1 MSASL
6 YSCLQPRLPSVLSA
20 SMFQTSQHCSKENPH
35 GRRGKKKTN
44 RKKRPL
50 LSVTWKEER
59 NNKQYTINRNS
70 RSVYWRWDLLDVH
83 TRKQKLEVFLFYAGE
98 RRDKACGRKQ
108 VRRYL
113 GELNVSKY
121 GWQIQIKTAQVGK
134 KTQPCRHLYFHL
146 KKKRE
151 KTQKK
156 NEPPA
161 LGHAYLR
168 FKSKYLEN

>member
-1 MSASL
+1 MAPPPTTRPSLWFIQRSLFRFESVRMITDMSASL

-121 GWQIQIKTAQVGK
+121 GWQIQIKTARVGK
-134 KTQPCRHLYFHL
+134 KTQPCRHLYFH
-146 KKKRE
+146 
-151 KTQKK
+151 
-156 NEPPA
+156 
-161 LGHAYLR
+161 
-168 FKSKYLEN
+168 